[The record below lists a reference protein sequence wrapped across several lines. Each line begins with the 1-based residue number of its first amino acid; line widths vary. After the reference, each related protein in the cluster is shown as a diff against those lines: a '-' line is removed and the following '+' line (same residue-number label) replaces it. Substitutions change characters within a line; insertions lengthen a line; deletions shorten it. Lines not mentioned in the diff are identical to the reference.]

1 MSSTSVSAA
10 EAASTYTNGA
20 GCAKTGTFVDY
31 TPPAGTVQGAIN
43 AGTSITNYLPRTPA
57 LATIGNE
64 LFGEGA
70 INLTKI
76 FKDTIGNPC
85 FSFGQ
90 ISLHG
95 RSSESPS
102 ASLQDLVGPVPLLV
116 RNCTI
121 SGTKYHDIDAD
132 GVIDA
137 GEPTIAGWKL
147 YIDSNNN
154 NQLDAGEPTTL
165 TDANGNYTFTNLS
178 ARDVHHPRGAG
189 RRAGRQASRAT
200 SARPR

>member
-1 MSSTSVSAA
+1 MSAA

-31 TPPAGTVQGAIN
+31 TPPANTVQGAIN
-43 AGTSITNYLPRTPA
+43 AGTTISNDLPRTPF
-57 LATIGNE
+57 LTTIGEE

-102 ASLQDLVGPVPLLV
+102 ASLQDLVGPVPDLLV

-121 SGTKYHDIDAD
+121 SGTKYHDVDAD
-132 GVIDA
+132 GVIDP

-147 YIDSNNN
+147 YIDSDNDNA
-154 NQLDAGEPTTL
+154 LDPGEPTTL
-165 TDANGNYTFTNLS
+165 TDANGNYTFTVLDPHAPAPS
-178 ARDVHHPRGAG
+178 AR
-189 RRAGRQASRAT
+189 
-200 SARPR
+200 RPTPTRPPA